1 MEPIKNLTIFSEAP
15 VAVCLFRDNQVY
27 YPEQSSP
34 EFCPDCGAN
43 LVRLGY
49 CISCPLCGFGSCG

>member
-1 MEPIKNLTIFSEAP
+1 MEPIKNLTIFSETP
-15 VAVCLFRDNQVY
+15 VAVCLSRDNQVY

-34 EFCPDCGAN
+34 ECCPDCGAN

-49 CISCPLCGFGSCG
+49 CMSCPLCGFGSCG